1 MLNSKQDAAKNSA
14 SSEFLEN
21 RWLSVH
27 WAFKHVTLIFLPL
40 AGRAAYIVK
49 YKYIIRF
56 CLITLSTS
64 NFKFSK
70 KYAKY

>member
-1 MLNSKQDAAKNSA
+1 MLNTKQNAAKNSA

-27 WAFKHVTLIFLPL
+27 WAFKHVNLIFLP
-40 AGRAAYIVK
+40 AYIVK
-49 YKYIIRF
+49 YKYIIHF

-64 NFKFSK
+64 NFKISK